1 MPSCGL
7 RACDVARRAGA
18 SNSRRGPRRRELRT
32 AAASGLAAGD
42 KRRCRRPWRRGRW
55 PVCRSVSASLLV
67 YISAVWA
74 TSTPLQIDA
83 MPDEKSKRIQTPP
96 AGGRPASFTGLSRGA
111 RRPAG
116 CSAGPWREMG
126 NAVRDAL

>member
-96 AGGRPASFTGLSRGA
+96 AGAPARGGA
-111 RRPAG
+111 PLFSIYVLVG
-116 CSAGPWREMG
+116 T
-126 NAVRDAL
+126 